1 MNTPIWTAFWTHWL
15 RGWRQMARWM
25 SEATPR
31 PALRPI
37 PLRADPPRPAPRL
50 PRR

>member
-25 SEATPR
+25 SEAAPR